1 MNNKVKIKVSIDTD
15 NAKHVSAL
23 NTFLEALNTSEVVTE
38 APKKAPARPTTKAKA
53 VEDIKVEAPENVSE
67 TIADEAKQ
75 LANRPAMEVVEKE
88 EPAKEE
94 PAKAITREE
103 VRALMAPKVATHRDA
118 IANQLRNVMGFQSV
132 TLLPEGKLQEFAD
145 YLNTLS

>member
-23 NTFLEALNTSEVVTE
+23 NTFLEALNTSEVSSITE
-38 APKKAPARPTTKAKA
+38 APKKAPARATTKAKA

-67 TIADEAKQ
+67 TIADEAKE
-75 LANRPAMEVVEKE
+75 LANRPAMEVKE
-88 EPAKEE
+88 EPIKEE

-132 TLLPEGKLQEFAD
+132 TLLPEDRLQEFAD

>member
-38 APKKAPARPTTKAKA
+38 APKKAPVRATSKSKA

-88 EPAKEE
+88 EPT
-94 PAKAITREE
+94 KAITREE

-132 TLLPEGKLQEFAD
+132 TLLPEDKLQEFAE

>member
-1 MNNKVKIKVSIDTD
+1 MNNKVKIKLSIDTD

-23 NTFLEALNTSEVVTE
+23 NTFLEALNTSEVASITE
-38 APKKAPARPTTKAKA
+38 APKKAPVRPTSKAKV
-53 VEDIKVEAPENVSE
+53 VEEIKVEAPENVSE

-75 LANRPAMEVVEKE
+75 LANRPAMEV
-88 EPAKEE
+88 KEE

-103 VRALMAPKVATHRDA
+103 VRALMAPKVSTHRDA

-132 TLLPEGKLQEFAD
+132 TLLPEDKLQEFAD
-145 YLNTLS
+145 YLNALN

>member
-1 MNNKVKIKVSIDTD
+1 MNNKVKIKLSIDTD

-23 NTFLEALNTSEVVTE
+23 NIFLEALNTSEVASITE
-38 APKKAPARPTTKAKA
+38 APKKAPVRPTSKAKV

-75 LANRPAMEVVEKE
+75 LANRPAMEV
-88 EPAKEE
+88 KEE

-132 TLLPEGKLQEFAD
+132 TLLPEDKLQEFAD
-145 YLNTLS
+145 YLNALN

>member
-1 MNNKVKIKVSIDTD
+1 
-15 NAKHVSAL
+15 
-23 NTFLEALNTSEVVTE
+23 
-38 APKKAPARPTTKAKA
+38 
-53 VEDIKVEAPENVSE
+53 
-67 TIADEAKQ
+67 
-75 LANRPAMEVVEKE
+75 MEVKEEPTKE

-132 TLLPEGKLQEFAD
+132 TLLPEDKLQEFAD
-145 YLNTLS
+145 YLNALN